1 MSRDVFPLTIEG
13 FTTYIKTAY
22 AKAQANLQLYM
33 ISPEKLVPVTPLY
46 TDYIAKEA
54 LAANPETATQGNRLA
69 RDAAGD
75 LLKTAWRH
83 FLNESIR
90 YNTSVPTADLLVFGI
105 RPPDGIR
112 TPAQVP
118 EETGI
123 VDVKRRGA
131 FDYEA
136 TVLDEKTLKRKLPPH
151 ATGSY
156 LYLFISKGGVL
167 PERLDEYRKLDFSSN
182 ARHSVQFSPADV
194 GKLASLYARYSNR
207 HGKEGPAGPVI
218 SFLIN

>member
-1 MSRDVFPLTIEG
+1 MSKDVFPWTIEG

-46 TDYIAKEA
+46 EDYIAKEA

-69 RDAAGD
+69 RDVAGD
-75 LLKTAWRH
+75 ALKTEWRH

-90 YNTSVPTADLLVFGI
+90 YNTSVPTADLLIFGI

-112 TPAQVP
+112 TPVHAP
-118 EETGI
+118 EDTGI

-136 TVLDEKTLKRKLPPH
+136 TVLDEKTLKRKLPSP

-156 LYLFISKGGVL
+156 LYLSVSEVGVL

-182 ARHSVQFSPADV
+182 AHHNVQFSPADI
-194 GKLASLYARYSNR
+194 GKQANLYVRYSNR
-207 HGKEGPAGPVI
+207 HGKEGPAGPVV
-218 SFLIN
+218 SFMIN